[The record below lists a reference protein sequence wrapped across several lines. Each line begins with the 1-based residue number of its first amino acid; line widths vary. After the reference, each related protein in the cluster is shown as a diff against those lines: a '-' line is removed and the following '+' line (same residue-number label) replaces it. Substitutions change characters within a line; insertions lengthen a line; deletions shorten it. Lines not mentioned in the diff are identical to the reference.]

1 MLKSTKE
8 PIIKLSKK
16 NHIVVNKTATYYSL
30 GDIKT
35 AKTIWFVLHG
45 YGMLAEYSEYSKNFG
60 ILTPGQLGILNLLRK
75 LGTLRIFRILGKLG
89 ILRILG
95 IKTMKC
101 Q

>member
-1 MLKSTKE
+1 
-8 PIIKLSKK
+8 
-16 NHIVVNKTATYYSL
+16 
-30 GDIKT
+30 
-35 AKTIWFVLHG
+35 
-45 YGMLAEYSEYSKNFG
+45 MLAEYSEYSKNFG

>member
-1 MLKSTKE
+1 MRPGRLPGGE
-8 PIIKLSKK
+8 PGDTNRI
-16 NHIVVNKTATYYSL
+16 L
-30 GDIKT
+30 GILRKFGT
-35 AKTIWFVLHG
+35 H
-45 YGMLAEYSEYSKNFG
+45 GMLAEYSEYSKNFG